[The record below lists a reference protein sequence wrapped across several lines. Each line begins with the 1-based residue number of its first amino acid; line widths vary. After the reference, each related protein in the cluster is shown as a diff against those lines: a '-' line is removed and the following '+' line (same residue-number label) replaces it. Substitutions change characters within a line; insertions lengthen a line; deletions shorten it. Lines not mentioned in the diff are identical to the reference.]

1 MMTIIDQL
9 NELNAT
15 LEKEKDLLKAR
26 SQTVRAGLFV
36 HLGVLSGWTT
46 LYVTRCVCDGME
58 TAMTD
63 NCGARL
69 ALAIGK
75 VCALHNFSANQQP

>member
-26 SQTVRAGLFV
+26 SQTVRAGFFV
-36 HLGVLSGWTT
+36 HLGV
-46 LYVTRCVCDGME
+46 
-58 TAMTD
+58 
-63 NCGARL
+63 
-69 ALAIGK
+69 
-75 VCALHNFSANQQP
+75 